1 MRLAFFPSALHPA
14 CGTALAAL
22 AASLVA
28 ACGSDPTGSIT
39 ASPVVGVYTLRTING
54 SSLPASYQSS
64 SAVTTVLVDTLRL
77 AATGTYTEYALTRT
91 APPGQ
96 AATKTDTTQ
105 LTGSYV
111 DAGTTIG
118 FGARGNAT
126 LSGGDTLTF
135 VGASQA
141 AGGGSITTVYV
152 K

>member
-1 MRLAFFPSALHPA
+1 MRLASALSLRRRA
-14 CGTALAAL
+14 ATVLAAAL
-22 AASLVA
+22 AA

-39 ASPVVGVYTLRTING
+39 ASPAVGVYTLRTING
-54 SSLPASYQSS
+54 APLPASYQSA

-77 AATGTYTEYALTRT
+77 TATGAYTEFALTQT

-126 LSGGDTLTF
+126 FSGGNTLTF
-135 VGASQA
+135 VGASQGT
-141 AGGGSITTVYV
+141 GGGSVTTVYV